1 MIIMRGNEIVTVPA
15 AVDLGPLSG
24 SLAHALRRAQQAV
37 FHDFA
42 AALEAGGIRPAGY
55 AMLAIFRS
63 NPGIRQA
70 RAAAALDIRTPNF
83 VPLFDA
89 LERRGLV
96 ERRAVGSD
104 RRGSG
109 LFLSDAG
116 AELLARLDAAV
127 AAHEARFTRRIGPEG
142 KAHLL
147 GLLAR
152 LSDPAFD

>member
-1 MIIMRGNEIVTVPA
+1 MILISGNETVKTPA
-15 AVDLGPLSG
+15 AADLDPLSG

-42 AALEAGGIRPAGY
+42 AVLEAGDIRPGGY
-55 AMLAIFRS
+55 AMLAILRS
-63 NPGIRQA
+63 NPGIRQT
-70 RAAAALDIRTPNF
+70 RAAAVLDIRTPNF

-142 KAHLL
+142 KAQLL

-152 LSDPAFD
+152 LADPAFG